1 MIISFLLLG
10 IREGGSILIFAF
22 IVILAFVLFIL
33 SFILV
38 EPVLTACGVFF
49 LFLSRHLFYVFF
61 VW

>member
-10 IREGGSILIFAF
+10 IREGGSIFIFAF

-49 LFLSRHLFYVFF
+49 LFLSRRLFCLFF
-61 VW
+61 IR